1 MKLIKLS
8 CASLIAC
15 ISISFSNSSSAQL
28 KDTGVHLLLGGGYL
42 EQPENAYFFVQ
53 LGWTAYEDARFAHT
67 IFGEGLFH
75 GDDSRLD
82 FLDANNM
89 VLFSEDA
96 DIVFS
101 NLTANYELELKI
113 FEPVSLYVGGG
124 AGAEAISINDRFDV
138 AVDED
143 YNFVAQA
150 FAGVRVKVGQAVE
163 ASVGVRRIFRE
174 DFSLLN
180 DQFITEDTWGLEAAI
195 GVRF

>member
-8 CASLIAC
+8 CASLIA
-15 ISISFSNSSSAQL
+15 SVSFTLSTPSSAQL
-28 KDTGVHLLLGGGYL
+28 NDGGIYLLLGGGYL
-42 EQPENAYFFVQ
+42 EQPEKAYFFVQ

-82 FLDANNM
+82 FLGANNV

-96 DIVFS
+96 DIIFS

-113 FEPVSLYVGGG
+113 FEPVSLYAGGG
-124 AGAEAISINDRFDV
+124 AGVEAISINDRFDV

-143 YNFVAQA
+143 YNFVAQVV
-150 FAGVRVKVGQAVE
+150 AGVRVNLGKSAE
-163 ASVGVRRIFRE
+163 ASIGVRRIFKE

-180 DQFITEDTWGLEAAI
+180 DQFITEDSWGLEASVGI
-195 GVRF
+195 RF